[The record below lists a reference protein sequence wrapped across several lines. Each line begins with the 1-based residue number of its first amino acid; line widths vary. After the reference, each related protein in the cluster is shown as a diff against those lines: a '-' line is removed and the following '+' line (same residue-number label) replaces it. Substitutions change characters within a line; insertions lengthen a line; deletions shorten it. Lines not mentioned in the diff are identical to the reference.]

1 MERILIFLSSS
12 SVHSVLL
19 EQVDR
24 VEEWRLMK
32 FERELEGDE
41 GEEGKRGLKDE
52 RYSLVDKGLVVFSL
66 LT

>member
-1 MERILIFLSSS
+1 
-12 SVHSVLL
+12 
-19 EQVDR
+19 
-24 VEEWRLMK
+24 MK